1 MMKLSTMKL
10 IMDTID
16 QDWKSTLAEC
26 ILERWDYDK
35 GTVYFIRA
43 SANFI
48 FIFKKDGKHFFLRFN
63 DSSERTV
70 ETIASELSILQ
81 YLHTKGIHAAQP
93 VPSKN
98 GQMLEVVKTEL
109 GTFHAVVFEAVPGR
123 HEEWGDITQENIYR
137 WGNALGKLH
146 DACKEMPQEYLTVRP
161 SWRDQVTELQQ
172 FLPES
177 NALLQKE
184 ISELL
189 NSIKKLQITKENFGL
204 IHYDFELDNLLFSEN
219 MIGIIDFDDCITSW
233 YVADIV
239 YALRDAGNFR
249 LDSLEVQSFLKGY
262 ENETSIDTNILKE
275 ASVFERL
282 HRLVMYA
289 RLTRSIDIKTTE
301 SDPQWLRQLQHKLS
315 SMVNEYLLWINER
328 ESKNE

>member
-16 QDWKSTLAEC
+16 QDWKSTLAES
-26 ILERWDYDK
+26 ILERWEYDK

-146 DACKEMPQEYLTVRP
+146 DVCKEMPQEYVTVRP
-161 SWRDQVTELQQ
+161 SWRDQVAELQL

-262 ENETSIDTNILKE
+262 ENETSIDANILKE

>member
-16 QDWKSTLAEC
+16 QDWKSTLAES

-81 YLHTKGIHAAQP
+81 YLHTKGIHGAQP

-189 NSIKKLQITKENFGL
+189 NSIKKLQTTKENFGL